1 MVAAIEYFRP
11 MSRRTTVRRR
21 IAILTG
27 GGDCPGLNAVI
38 RAAAKTAILEH
49 AAEVIGVEDGYEGLI
64 HGRTRPLD
72 YMAVS
77 GILTEGGTILG
88 TSNKANPFR
97 YPVEGPDG
105 SVTYEDVSDKAVAS
119 FESTKADALIVIG
132 GDGTMSIAHELCL
145 RGIPCVG
152 VPKTIDNDLYGTD
165 QTFGFDT
172 ALTVATDAVDRL
184 QTTAQAHHRVMILE
198 VMGRNAGWI
207 ALCAG
212 LAGGGDVVLLPEI
225 PYRLDIIR
233 DYFLERLAWGKRFSI
248 VVAAEGARPKDG
260 EVVVQRRVA
269 DGSEPI
275 RLGGIGY
282 KLCHDIEEATG
293 IESRAVILGHLQRG
307 GTPTPFDR
315 VLASRLGR
323 EAANLAVQGKQS
335 IMVGLRGQDIVP
347 VAIEE
352 VAGRQRLV
360 EPDHHILLTA
370 RSVGTCM
377 GDEPVCL
384 PR

>member
-1 MVAAIEYFRP
+1 MP
-11 MSRRTTVRRR
+11 PK

-38 RAAAKTAILEH
+38 RATAKTAILE
-49 AAEVIGVEDGYEGLI
+49 AGAEIVGIEDGFEGLI

-88 TSNKANPFR
+88 TSNRANPFR
-97 YPVEGPDG
+97 YPFIEADG
-105 SVTYEDVSDKAVAS
+105 SARYDDVSDRAVATFKS
-119 FESTKADALIVIG
+119 VGADVMIVIG
-132 GDGTMSIAHELCL
+132 GDGTMAIAHQLGQL
-145 RGIPCVG
+145 GVPCVG
-152 VPKTIDNDLYGTD
+152 VPKTIDNDLFGTD
-165 QTFGFDT
+165 QTFGFDS
-172 ALTVATDAVDRL
+172 ALTIATDAVDKL

-207 ALCAG
+207 ALGAG
-212 LAGGGDVVLLPEI
+212 LAGGGDVILIPEI

-233 DYFLERLAWGKRFSI
+233 SYLLERLSAGKRFSI
-248 VVAAEGARPKDG
+248 VVVAEGARPVDG
-260 EVVVQRRVA
+260 EVVIQRRVA

-275 RLGGIGY
+275 RLGGIAY
-282 KLCHDIEEATG
+282 KLREDIEGATG

-315 VLASRLGR
+315 ILATRFGH
-323 EAANLAVQGKQS
+323 EAASLALQGKHGLL
-335 IMVGLRGQDIVP
+335 VGLQGSEIVP
-347 VAIEE
+347 VPMEQ

-360 EPDHHILLTA
+360 EADHHLLLTA

-377 GDEPVCL
+377 GDRPVSL
-384 PR
+384 PSLPS